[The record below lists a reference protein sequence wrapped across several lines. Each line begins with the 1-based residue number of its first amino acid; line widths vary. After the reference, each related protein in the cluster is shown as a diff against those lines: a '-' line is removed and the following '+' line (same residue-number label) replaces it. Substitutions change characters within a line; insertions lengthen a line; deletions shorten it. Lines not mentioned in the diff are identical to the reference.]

1 MVDTALDSALADV
14 IAEVGNISMGSAATA
29 LSALTSS
36 KVRITTPSV
45 RLDPIEVIA
54 AEYPVPAVV
63 TRVSYTEG
71 ITGQNLFVVSEKDA
85 KVIADLMMGGTGEVG
100 EGELGEIELSAIGE
114 AMNQMMGAAATAM
127 STILNR
133 RVAIS
138 PPETQYTKVA
148 DFLQFLVGQDDARA
162 VKVVFNMTI
171 EGKVESHIAQ
181 IMPVEF
187 SMELA
192 RAVMESYGTDMS
204 SVEPSQPEE
213 PVVTEELA
221 LEAPPTVVQDV
232 PIWVSV
238 RLGKTK
244 LKISEL
250 ESVSQGAT
258 ILLDEVEG
266 STVDVICGGLVVARG
281 QVVVVGDSYGVRI
294 TQILDGRG
302 ASGNENKRS

>member
-63 TRVSYTEG
+63 TRVNYTEG

-221 LEAPPTVVQDV
+221 LEAPPAVVQDV